1 MRKTLILCFISSLVT
16 SIVSYEVPPRNAAY
30 CAYLAKKIYCYGGSS
45 FNENYSNNMY
55 QLDIHNQPT
64 DSINGM
70 INKWIEN
77 RVDSLSETA
86 TEYRYDSGFI
96 ALPNGVEML
105 FQGGTNDKNYA
116 MIDKT
121 VAYNAETDSWG
132 TLPSYDDTK
141 NGGVRQISA
150 QSSVYIPTMD
160 SIGFYGG
167 KEFHAR
173 LNTSYITASGQTLPA
188 NLVYSY
194 PSKRNP
200 GYRQVESYVGFYY
213 LTLFNLKTHAWT
225 VATADPP
232 KLNGLLYMVSFQ
244 TATFHPRSGKIYYIG
259 GLYKTSEPGGSL
271 SVPFSFANTYDTVDA
286 IWGNQTLNAS
296 PNNNI
301 PIARHLHTATMA
313 STNEDI
319 IVYGGTN
326 LPEDEKPNA
335 LMDYVYTLNLE
346 THTWISHDITA
357 PVGSPG
363 PRYYHSAV
371 LVDDTSL
378 FILFGMTKD
387 KTATNTMLVL
397 DLRNIS
403 SLSFSETY
411 PLSNLSVASSDN
423 SSSVASPDNSSS
435 GISSGI
441 SSGAIAGIAVG
452 AVVLILII
460 AAIIVFCIRK
470 KKRASS
476 EEKMEEMPVDWDHI
490 EGIYKEDP
498 PGSSVN
504 FRDSRSPTGTMLS
517 SRQVPF
523 SSVDHHVTRT
533 STQSPVVVPDVYTAK
548 PDAVEKNLR

>member
-30 CAYLAKKIYCYGGSS
+30 CAYLAKKIYCYGGSP
-45 FNENYSNNMY
+45 FNENYN
-55 QLDIHNQPT
+55 IHNQPT
-64 DSINGM
+64 NSVNTM
-70 INKWIEN
+70 LNKWVEN

-105 FQGGTNDKNYA
+105 FQGGTNDKNNA

-121 VAYNAETDSWG
+121 VTYNAETDSWG

-167 KEFHAR
+167 KEFHGK
-173 LNTSYITASGQTLPA
+173 LDTGYITASGQTLPT
-188 NLVYSY
+188 NLAYSY
-194 PSKRNP
+194 ASSTNP
-200 GYRQVESYVGFYY
+200 EYNHVESYVGFYY

-232 KLNGLLYMVSFQ
+232 KLNGLLYLVSFQ
-244 TATFHPRSGKIYYIG
+244 TATFHPRSEKIYYIG
-259 GLYKTSEPGGSL
+259 GSYKITPSGDTF
-271 SVPFSFANTYDTVDA
+271 SVPLSFASTYDTVGA

-326 LPEDEKPNA
+326 LPRDEKPNA
-335 LMDYVYTLNLE
+335 LMDYVFTLNLE
-346 THTWISHDITA
+346 THTWIPHDIVA
-357 PVGSPG
+357 PAGIPG

-378 FILFGMTKD
+378 FILFGMTKE
-387 KTATNTMLVL
+387 KSTTNTMLVL
-397 DLRNIS
+397 DVRNIS
-403 SLSFSETY
+403 SLAFSETY
-411 PLSNLSVASSDN
+411 PLSDSRVTLSDN
-423 SSSVASPDNSSS
+423 SLSGLSS
-435 GISSGI
+435 GL
-441 SSGAIAGIAVG
+441 SSGAIAGISVG

-460 AAIIVFCIRK
+460 AAIIVFFIRK
-470 KKRASS
+470 KKRAPS
-476 EEKMEEMPVDWDHI
+476 EEKMEEIPVDWDHI
-490 EGIYKEDP
+490 DGIYKEDRP
-498 PGSSVN
+498 SSSVN
-504 FRDSRSPTGTMLS
+504 FRDSRSPTVTMLS
-517 SRQVPF
+517 SPLVPF
-523 SSVDHHVTRT
+523 SPIDNSATIT
-533 STQSPVVVPDVYTAK
+533 STQSPVVGPDVLTTK
-548 PDAVEKNLR
+548 PDAVDENLK